1 MPFGSPRLYLAATLY
16 SRVNILLVAIDS
28 TVWTPVYSDQ
38 GLSRDGDLRSSGS
51 LIQIL
56 SICACFA
63 RCTGAAP
70 TFFYFCAVP
79 LVHVFLICR
88 HLLLTINLFAA
99 YMTLYAA
106 FSLESSSSSPPLSWL
121 LGYDGRPPPPKWTA
135 ALSSWFV
142 FTRSWTSWPGACPNQ
157 GASCILHL
165 TTTASLCKLIC
176 TMTALGQDIFEK
188 SLILF
193 RIEVPHL
200 SPLPLSQCRVS
211 YLPIL
216 SPWCVS
222 GVN

>member
-1 MPFGSPRLYLAATLY
+1 MLCPLH
-16 SRVNILLVAIDS
+16 
-28 TVWTPVYSDQ
+28 
-38 GLSRDGDLRSSGS
+38 RS
-51 LIQIL
+51 
-56 SICACFA
+56 CAN
-63 RCTGAAP
+63 
-70 TFFYFCAVP
+70 
-79 LVHVFLICR
+79 
-88 HLLLTINLFAA
+88 LLLLLRRAISSCFLNLQA
-99 YMTLYAA
+99 
-106 FSLESSSSSPPLSWL
+106 SSSHYKFVCRLHDSVCGVFIRIIVIL
-121 LGYDGRPPPPKWTA
+121 PPPKWTA